1 MSWVRKLSSTRMTRR
16 LRRSYDKRVDQC
28 EDRMAQLQK
37 DMQKE
42 IDKQI
47 AQLQKVT
54 KERHDAQEEINESK
68 RYESKLTEGCYI
80 YVERVQAL
88 RVGYPA
94 FSVRSS
100 SGEQYRKSDSIGGTR
115 LHSREPTIIIG
126 TP

>member
-42 IDKQI
+42 IDKQV

-54 KERHDAQEEINESK
+54 KERHDAQEETNESK